1 MSLGDPP
8 FGQCCVCGQ
17 VLTAGHQCTPLFPR
31 IAEEQ
36 RRGLLELPRL
46 TEEDV
51 RRIVREELKKA
62 NIGVKYHTNYG
73 PPRRV

>member
-1 MSLGDPP
+1 MSLRDPL
-8 FGQCCVCGQ
+8 FGICGHCGQ
-17 VLTAGHQCTPLFPR
+17 ALTAGHICPPIFPR

-51 RRIVREELKKA
+51 RRIVREELERMEGRPDRAK
-62 NIGVKYHTNYG
+62 
-73 PPRRV
+73 RV